1 MLAGYDLV
9 YFASKDVTSA
19 DNDATARIPSYA
31 ASDIYSSTR
40 QVATNLRGLRR
51 TRAFMMRLTKLKFC
65 SLKGGSD
72 MAASA
77 NLELK
82 VGVSYKF

>member
-31 ASDIYSSTR
+31 TSDICLAYAPS
-40 QVATNLRGLRR
+40 GGK
-51 TRAFMMRLTKLKFC
+51 FKRLEAGAGVYDVLK
-65 SLKGGSD
+65 SP
-72 MAASA
+72 
-77 NLELK
+77 
-82 VGVSYKF
+82 VSKEGRI

>member
-31 ASDIYSSTR
+31 VSDIYLAYAPSGDKFK
-40 QVATNLRGLRR
+40 GLE
-51 TRAFMMRLTKLKFC
+51 TDAGVYDAFNKT
-65 SLKGGSD
+65 
-72 MAASA
+72 
-77 NLELK
+77 
-82 VGVSYKF
+82 

>member
-31 ASDIYSSTR
+31 TSDICLAYAPSGDKFE
-40 QVATNLRGLRR
+40 GLE
-51 TRAFMMRLTKLKFC
+51 T
-65 SLKGGSD
+65 D
-72 MAASA
+72 
-77 NLELK
+77 
-82 VGVSYKF
+82 VGVYDVLKSPVSRMAGYGRICQPRA

>member
-31 ASDIYSSTR
+31 TSDICLAYAPSGGKFK
-40 QVATNLRGLRR
+40 GLRL
-51 TRAFMMRLTKLKFC
+51 TRAFMTRLTKLKFC

-82 VGVSYKF
+82 AGVSYKF